1 MAVFGWI
8 GHSELQRK
16 IPGGINFAFL
26 FSGGLKKCFYKFRG
40 ALFIALFLSGGLF
53 QIKDG
58 FGAQQK
64 KMISN
69 QELGVKVF
77 FFSKIKPMQ
86 FCPKFVLK
94 SSVKIWPLW
103 NQHQHGD

>member
-26 FSGGLKKCFYKFRG
+26 FSGGLKKRFYKFRG

-64 KMISN
+64 NPGGLHDLLENSWGPIIIT
-69 QELGVKVF
+69 G
-77 FFSKIKPMQ
+77 PD
-86 FCPKFVLK
+86 LK
-94 SSVKIWPLW
+94 RPPGILKDL
-103 NQHQHGD
+103 